1 MRDFIVSV
9 SGVRG
14 KIGETLGPETL
25 TRFAAAF
32 GTFVGGKIVVV
43 GRDTRTSGLMARHAV
58 LAGLMATGCRIID
71 LGICP
76 TPTALFASKS
86 LNAQGSIVITA
97 SHNPIDWNGLEFAAE
112 SGRLLNRTEQA
123 QLMQIYESNE
133 FRLANWGEQGTV
145 EVYNTAI
152 DCHIAKILK
161 SDWMD
166 LNQTRS
172 RRLKAVIDCC
182 NGAGSVISPRL
193 LREMGCQVIEL
204 NCIPDGIFPHATEPT
219 PDALGQLCKVVQD
232 EKADIGFAH
241 DIDADRLVIVT
252 DRGLPLSSEY
262 TFALAAE
269 FLLNRRTR
277 DIVATVSTSRMLD
290 DIADRH
296 GVKIHR
302 TAVGVGF
309 VVEKMQDT
317 KAIIGG
323 EGTGGV
329 IYPELQY
336 TTDGMASIA
345 AIVQLLSDS
354 GNSTISELVAA
365 MPSYTICKRKL
376 DVSSKGIADGVMKLA
391 REIYRVEQAASDNQ
405 DSSLDLTDGV
415 KRVWKDRWVNIRK
428 SGTEPVI
435 RVFSEA
441 PTAEQAEVLCDSTLE
456 TLRDFMTMSCS

>member
-1 MRDFIVSV
+1 MRDFIVSI

-14 KIGETLGPETL
+14 KIGETLGPEVL

-32 GTFVGGKIVVV
+32 GTFVGGKTVVI
-43 GRDTRTSGLMARHAV
+43 GRDTRTSGLMAHHAV
-58 LAGLMATGCRIID
+58 LAGLVATGCKVID
-71 LGICP
+71 VGICP
-76 TPTALFASKS
+76 TPTALFTSKT
-86 LNAQGSIVITA
+86 LNAQGSLVITA

-112 SGRLLNRTEQA
+112 SGRLLNRAEQA
-123 QLMQIYESNE
+123 QLMRIYESE
-133 FRLANWGEQGTV
+133 DFRLVNWSEQGTV
-145 EVYNTAI
+145 EAFGAAI
-152 DCHIAKILK
+152 NRHIAYILNC
-161 SDWMD
+161 DWIN

-172 RRLKAVIDCC
+172 RRLKVVIDCC

-193 LREMGCQVIEL
+193 LSELGCRVVEL
-204 NCIPDGIFPHATEPT
+204 NCVPDGYFPHDTEPT
-219 PDALGQLCKVVQD
+219 PDALNELCQVVQSED
-232 EKADIGFAH
+232 ADIGFAH
-241 DIDADRLVIVT
+241 DVDADRLVIVT
-252 DRGLPLSSEY
+252 DEGLPLSSEY

-269 FLLNRRTR
+269 FLLNRRKG
-277 DIVATVSTSRMLD
+277 DVVATVSTSRMLD
-290 DIADRH
+290 DIANRH

-309 VVEKMQDT
+309 VVEKMHAT

-345 AIVQLLSDS
+345 AIVQLLADS
-354 GNSTISELVAA
+354 SIPAISELVAS
-365 MPSYTICKRKL
+365 MPSYAICKKKL
-376 DVSSKGIADGVMKLA
+376 EVPSQEIADTVMKLA
-391 REIYRVEQAASDNQ
+391 HETYRGEQAAWDDQ
-405 DSSLDLTDGV
+405 EPSLDLTDGV

-441 PTAEQAEVLCDSTLE
+441 PTSEQAEVLCDSILE
-456 TLRDFMTMSCS
+456 TLRNLMTLSN